1 MSKTLKSKEL
11 KELEK
16 KLSRQ
21 TKENSEKKIKEILSD
36 KVIDYDTVKTILD
49 VFKKS
54 KFQWLDEHF
63 DTFDSRPEEFRGK
76 GLPKNNRECLMLGM
90 RLGNMR
96 SKVIYNLRG
105 MQFTEKHRQAMDDL
119 IWNLIWYQWKEARQI
134 NNFSLK
140 EKMKKNDE

>member
-21 TKENSEKKIKEILSD
+21 TKENSEKKIKQVLSD

-63 DTFDSRPEEFRGK
+63 DIFDLRPEEFRGK
-76 GLPKNNRECLMLGM
+76 ELPKNNRECLMLGM

-96 SKVIYNLRG
+96 SKVIFNLRG

-119 IWNLIWYQWKEARQI
+119 IWSLIWYQWKEARQI
-134 NNFSLK
+134 NNFSVK
-140 EKMKKNDE
+140 EKNE

>member
-1 MSKTLKSKEL
+1 MDEIPKSKRQ

-21 TKENSEKKIKEILSD
+21 TKEKSEDKIKEVLS
-36 KVIDYDTVKTILD
+36 KKIIDYDTVKTILD

-63 DTFDSRPEEFRGK
+63 EIFDTRPEEFRGK
-76 GLPKNNRECLMLGM
+76 ELPKNNRECLMLGM
-90 RLGNMR
+90 RLGTMR
-96 SKVIYNLRG
+96 SKVILNLRG
-105 MQFTEKHRQAMDDL
+105 MQLTEKHRQAIDEL
-119 IWNLIWYQWKEARQI
+119 IWTLIWYRWKEAKEI

-140 EKMKKNDE
+140 KGDTN